1 MVYIHSRAKICHIF
15 TLESNNSKP
24 FMPQC
29 DSQRWTFPY
38 LLAFFSLALSASRTA
53 CLILE
58 NVRSHIQSLPALKF
72 NQKIYYGHNRKND
85 CMIPVLLSSI
95 LESIDRLLLPSA
107 STDVDDVNLLRGL
120 LFLRNGHIDDAHDII
135 QNLPSSPAAAYAHS
149 LIHRYE
155 AQHVGDNGLSGFS
168 NSGYWLDDIGDFV
181 TYKDLLIYITNE
193 TKPSLCSGVEQF
205 AASCSESFQW
215 RATKFLN
222 LCILSLKNKN
232 QDEIDF
238 CESVT
243 LYELHCLI
251 LHVTDK
257 LIRSSSSTV
266 SK

>member
-1 MVYIHSRAKICHIF
+1 MSGSLTTSLV
-15 TLESNNSKP
+15 LESVCS
-24 FMPQC
+24 
-29 DSQRWTFPY
+29 Y
-38 LLAFFSLALSASRTA
+38 
-53 CLILE
+53 I
-58 NVRSHIQSLPALKF
+58 VSLPALKF
-72 NQKIYYGHNRKND
+72 NQKMYYTGKSVND
-85 CMIPVLLSSI
+85 NTESMSPSLI
-95 LESIDRLLLPSA
+95 LEPIDKLISSCA
-107 STDVDDVNLLRGL
+107 VAAADDENLLRGL
-120 LFLRNGHIDDAHDII
+120 LFLRTGRIDNAHDII

-149 LIHRYE
+149 LIHKYE

-232 QDEIDF
+232 QDEIGF